1 MKIIMAFVMI
11 WIVINGVVFINS
23 WNGGRTSVR
32 YSLKLIRDVNIFIV
46 LLGLIIF
53 TVLTIFR

>member
-1 MKIIMAFVMI
+1 MTIVLAFVMI

-46 LLGLIIF
+46 VLGLIIY
-53 TVLTIFR
+53 TVLIVFR